1 MDGFC
6 EQHRKHSDLEALA
19 MVENHVVVV
28 VVAVAVAA
36 AVVHHIGIR
45 RGD

>member
-28 VVAVAVAA
+28 VAVAVAA
-36 AVVHHIGIR
+36 AVIHHIGIR